1 VAELKMIGQ
10 KREHILTADIFL
22 KVKKLLRRAPFPF
35 FRTLNIMA
43 LGKKQ
48 RSYRKKVHDSDDD
61 TTTETTSIQGKVATE
76 DVR

>member
-1 VAELKMIGQ
+1 
-10 KREHILTADIFL
+10 
-22 KVKKLLRRAPFPF
+22 
-35 FRTLNIMA
+35 MA

-61 TTTETTSIQGKVATE
+61 TTTETTSIQVATE